1 MKQPILCHLLVG
13 PPGSGKSTIAEQWCE
28 REPDKVWVST
38 DRVRER
44 LYGDAAIQG
53 TWAEVESVVQQE
65 IRAAIEA
72 GRSVIYDAT
81 NVRRA
86 WRMGLL
92 QQVNGENWLFDET
105 PAAQW
110 MAWRVETSLATCL
123 RRNKS
128 RDRQVPR
135 EVVERFYD
143 WMQGEDVRRSEGFV
157 AVNAVPLKG
166 RQVKWSEMEVLIEQ
180 VPTQIKQRR
189 NRYRSL
195 EQHPFSN
202 ELAFERLIMLISVLV
217 RSPGISDLEE
227 IAKQITEQYGGIY
240 AESKS
245 LEWNLN
251 WLMGN
256 GLVNSGYT
264 TKPFEL
270 GIASEV
276 PSVVGEFAH
285 GYSDRSAFVRLL
297 ETVRFLVHH
306 PVMSVGYG
314 GVKIRDRL
322 LEALRNHGITGY
334 SGDAIRR
341 DIQLVLKPYGIMSD
355 QDLRRGY
362 FIGTGVLSGDELL
375 QLYQRL
381 AGQAAELS
389 DPIALTMVE
398 QFQQRLQLL
407 SLGTFEA
414 MPIQRVVNQ
423 PIVNPKYLSPRSLA
437 QPEHSARLE
446 QAIRMRQVV
455 RLQRIFG
462 TGRFPQDRESSVAV
476 IPLQVVFYNIAWYL
490 GYQRLDNFLFQ
501 FERLDRLSAEFL
513 DETVD
518 LDLWQRSYKDLEQL
532 RAASYGLFFGV
543 QARDQQDFLST
554 DGERRSQVEERLELW
569 FEDGI
574 FKFVSE
580 GTQRF
585 AKFEMSPRQADMG
598 ALERREL
605 FTLEQTGD
613 ERFPHR
619 LVAIVPK
626 WSVEGSVDLMT
637 WILGFGA
644 QVRVVAPVGL
654 RDRLSVRVKE
664 MAALYGES
672 GDSPVGVGRSLK
684 P

>member
-1 MKQPILCHLLVG
+1 MKQSILCHLLIG
-13 PPGSGKSTIAEQWCE
+13 PPGSGKSTIAAQWCE
-28 REPDKVWVST
+28 REPDKVWVSS
-38 DRVRER
+38 DQVRER

-53 TWAEVESVVQQE
+53 NWADIEQEVGRD
-65 IRAAIEA
+65 IRTAIEA

-92 QQVNGENWLFDET
+92 QQVNGEDWLSDEM

-110 MAWRVETSLATCL
+110 MAWQIETSLATCL

-128 RDRQVPR
+128 RDRQVPQT
-135 EVVERFYD
+135 VVEQFYD
-143 WMQGEDVRRSEGFV
+143 WMQREEVRRSEGFV
-157 AVNAVPLKG
+157 AVNAVPLKRG
-166 RQVKWSEMEVLIEQ
+166 RVDWDAVDMLIEQ

-195 EQHPFSN
+195 DLHPFSN
-202 ELAFERLIMLISVLV
+202 ELAFERLLILISVLV
-217 RSPGISDLEE
+217 RSPGIRDIEE
-227 IAKQITEQYGGIY
+227 IAKQITKQYGAIY
-240 AESKS
+240 AEPKS

-256 GLVNSGYT
+256 GIVNSGYT
-264 TKPFEL
+264 TNPFEL
-270 GIASEV
+270 GIASGR
-276 PSVVGEFAH
+276 VVGEFAH
-285 GYSDRSAFVRLL
+285 GYSDRSAFVRLM

-306 PVMSVGYG
+306 PVMSGGYG

-322 LEALRNHGITGY
+322 VEALRNHGITGY

-355 QDLRRGY
+355 QNLRQGY
-362 FIGTGVLSGDELL
+362 FVGTGVLSGDELL

-389 DPIALTMVE
+389 DPIALTMVN
-398 QFQQRLQLL
+398 QLQQRLQLL
-407 SLGTFEA
+407 GLGTFES

-423 PIVNPKYLSPRSLA
+423 PIVNPKYLSPRSLS

-446 QAIRMRQVV
+446 QAMRMRQRV

-462 TGRFPQDRESSVAV
+462 TGRFPQDRESSVLV

-490 GYQRLDNFLFQ
+490 GYQRSDNFLFQ

-513 DETVD
+513 DETVA
-518 LDLWQRSYKDLEQL
+518 LDLWQRSYKDLERL

-543 QARDQQDFLST
+543 QVRDQQDFLST
-554 DGERRSQVEERLELW
+554 DGERRSRVEERVELW

-580 GTQRF
+580 GTRRF
-585 AKFEMSPRQADMG
+585 AQFEMSPRQADMG
-598 ALERREL
+598 TLERRDL
-605 FTLEQTGD
+605 FTLEGTGD

-619 LVAIVPK
+619 LVAIVPR

-654 RDRLSVRVKE
+654 RDRISVRARE
-664 MAALYGES
+664 MVALYGES
-672 GDSPVGVGRSLK
+672 IDSSVGVGRSLK